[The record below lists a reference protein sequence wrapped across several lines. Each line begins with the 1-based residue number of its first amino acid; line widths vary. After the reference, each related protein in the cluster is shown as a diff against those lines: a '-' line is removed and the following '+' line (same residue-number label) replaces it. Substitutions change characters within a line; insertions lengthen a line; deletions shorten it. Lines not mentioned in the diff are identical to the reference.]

1 MKYYYLIAT
10 LPDLS
15 LQMETA
21 TINFDEIIETIDRNL
36 SNKDQQAFKYLVYS
50 NDNRN
55 LLNAIFKKHHGFTPL
70 PFQRPATF
78 GPAMIQD
85 YVQERYNFPEYMSDF
100 LITFQERFSEMPMDE
115 IEIRLMEGFYQ
126 EVAEKADAFIA
137 DFYLF
142 EKVLN
147 SMVAAFNRSNYN
159 FYESRGVLEDQ
170 EITDKLTNEGSGL
183 SALANAYPFIT
194 NLRDAIH
201 SKDPLSIEE
210 TLDKIRWE
218 YIDSYRKDFFSS
230 QHVFGY
236 SFQLFMLQR
245 QAAVGQAD
253 AKEHFERLSEQVGA
267 FRELI

>member
-15 LQMETA
+15 MQMETA
-21 TINFDEIIETIDRNL
+21 NINFDEIIETIERNL
-36 SNKDQQAFKYLVYS
+36 GNEDQQAFKYLIYP

-70 PFQRPATF
+70 SFQRPAIF
-78 GPAMIQD
+78 SPAMVED

-100 LITFQERFSEMPMDE
+100 LIAFQERFSEMPMDE
-115 IEIRLMEGFYQ
+115 IERHLMDGFYR
-126 EVAEKADAFIA
+126 EVTEKADAFIA
-137 DFYLF
+137 DFYSF

-159 FYESRGVLEDQ
+159 FYQSGGVLEDQ
-170 EITDKLTNEGSGL
+170 EITDKLINEGSGL
-183 SALANAYPFIT
+183 SVLANAYPFIT

-201 SKDPLSIEE
+201 SKDPVSIEQ
-210 TLDKIRWE
+210 TLDEIRWE
-218 YIDSYRKDFFSS
+218 YIDTYRRDFFSS

-236 SFQLFMLQR
+236 SLKLFMLQR